1 VSGKNNYNNDDPFSN
16 WSDLIHKS
24 VYSVDGKNLGFLRKI
39 HSDYMVIGAGL
50 ISLKSYFI
58 PKSLAES
65 VSKKGIRL
73 NITAYEARSRY
84 SYAKMRSVVTI
95 FKFMPKYTVEDR
107 VFYDR
112 FHTLR
117 YNITRNRL
125 AAGIAF
131 VSGVLLLLSGYKA
144 TLEIYSLITQQIILH
159 TAQQFWI
166 FLLVP
171 IRILAVISQLGGITV
186 LMGAGLFALN
196 RVNIGKFFLSIG
208 TGQGMFT
215 IAFHILSEI
224 TSSLSGRL
232 TFGNHYV
239 IWLTSSMAGIGILFA
254 ITAQSF
260 SKGKSDSIISK
271 VFGLLGLRKLL
282 LIIKKKM

>member
-1 VSGKNNYNNDDPFSN
+1 MIVTKYQQQEGKQQEEDKQEHLEIQDPLTAFMYGLKAPETKRQ
-16 WSDLIHKS
+16 WPRRLKIFLDYLIL
-24 VYSVDGKNLGFLRKI
+24 DGTFEQK
-39 HSDYMVIGAGL
+39 A
-50 ISLKSYFI
+50 
-58 PKSLAES
+58 
-65 VSKKGIRL
+65 
-73 NITAYEARSRY
+73 
-84 SYAKMRSVVTI
+84 
-95 FKFMPKYTVEDR
+95 
-107 VFYDR
+107 FYDS

-144 TLEIYSLITQQIILH
+144 TLEIYQLITQQIILH
-159 TAQQFWI
+159 TSQQFWI
-166 FLLVP
+166 FLLIP
-171 IRILAVISQLGGITV
+171 LRILAVLSQLGGITV
-186 LMGAGLFALN
+186 LIGAGLFAIN
-196 RVNIGKFFLSIG
+196 RVNIGKFLLSIG

-215 IAFHILSEI
+215 VAFDILSEI
-224 TSSLSGRL
+224 TSSSSGRL

-271 VFGLLGLRKLL
+271 VFELLGVRKLL
-282 LIIKKKM
+282 LIIKNKM

>member
-1 VSGKNNYNNDDPFSN
+1 MNDLRQEKLPAYQNMLNFFLAMIIDNYDDPFSN

-39 HSDYMVIGAGL
+39 HSDYMVVGAGL

-73 NITAYEARSRY
+73 NITAYEARSKY

-95 FKFMPKYTVEDR
+95 FKFMPKYTVEHR

-131 VSGVLLLLSGYKA
+131 LSGVLLLISGYKA
-144 TLEIYSLITQQIILH
+144 TLLIYQIITQEILLH
-159 TAQQFWI
+159 TTQEFWMV
-166 FLLVP
+166 LLFP
-171 IRILAVISQLGGITV
+171 LRILAIISQLGGITV
-186 LMGAGLFALN
+186 LIGAGLFAVN
-196 RVNIGKFFLSIG
+196 RVNLGKFCLSIG

-224 TSSLSGRL
+224 SSSSSGIL

-239 IWLTSSMAGIGILFA
+239 IWLTSSRLE
-254 ITAQSF
+254 
-260 SKGKSDSIISK
+260 
-271 VFGLLGLRKLL
+271 
-282 LIIKKKM
+282 